1 MVSLL
6 KLSDLLIF
14 SFLETRLLFLLEFA
28 LFLLFFKLLV
38 LAEVGVLRLRLQ
50 RKLPTLKHE
59 LFFLRYRAQDLA
71 RIHFEVVLVIVGIQR
86 KEQLSELGVAR
97 TRHKLDTLENIDH
110 LRLSHHTFL
119 GLLRIS
125 YVFDLLAEL
134 VSVCGCVSDEFLDSF
149 P

>member
-50 RKLPTLKHE
+50 RKLPALKHK

-71 RIHFEVVLVIVGIQR
+71 RIHFEVVLVIVSIQR